1 MLEGDTTIYA
11 ISNYSANQIY
21 ASRAELLDLNIFQ
34 GNLSDVVSFSLY
46 KDDEHKFTVEA
57 DANPDIAWIITHPVL
72 SKADIGNADEMIN
85 NLLDLSRDEYVDV
98 NPEDLSI
105 YGLDEPSYSI
115 TINIDE
121 FDTTMLIGREDRV
134 ANKFYARMSD
144 SEEVFTID
152 ASTMTF
158 LDNEAIDMVYA
169 IPYLPRITNVKSVD
183 INITGLDNLL
193 LEISYN
199 ADRNMLDYSFNG
211 TMINMVAG
219 AQTWGSFFF
228 QQMIS
233 VPVIELDPEWE
244 ISGEPY
250 ARLVYT
256 YTDEV
261 FETIEYYERD
271 ADTCYFVRNGYYSG
285 LVVDRTYLSRER
297 GFPALVELVLN
308 GSIYELLQENQENQ
322 SN

>member
-1 MLEGDTTIYA
+1 
-11 ISNYSANQIY
+11 
-21 ASRAELLDLNIFQ
+21 
-34 GNLSDVVSFSLY
+34 
-46 KDDEHKFTVEA
+46 
-57 DANPDIAWIITHPVL
+57 
-72 SKADIGNADEMIN
+72 
-85 NLLDLSRDEYVDV
+85 
-98 NPEDLSI
+98 
-105 YGLDEPSYSI
+105 
-115 TINIDE
+115 
-121 FDTTMLIGREDRV
+121 
-134 ANKFYARMSD
+134 MSD